1 MVVLSCPTMYIV
13 AIAWIY
19 VTLMMAIT
27 EPSVAGGV
35 LTFLFYGVLP
45 CALFLW
51 LFGTPQRKRNKL
63 AEIAKDGAGEP
74 DRPDTQAD

>member
-1 MVVLSCPTMYIV
+1 MYIV
-13 AIAWIY
+13 AIAWIW

-27 EPSVAGGV
+27 EHSIAGGL

-51 LFGTPQRKRNKL
+51 LFGTPQRNRNKSAKV
-63 AEIAKDGAGEP
+63 AEQGTGKPDGANAK
-74 DRPDTQAD
+74 AD